1 MTFEVKDKWVQT
13 GVLKGSFN
21 GKSLFYVRR
30 TAESKGL
37 GHMFH
42 FFIRYLFLE
51 LMSCALKALTVI
63 QSSVVGQPFS
73 AC

>member
-1 MTFEVKDKWVQT
+1 MGANWRVERKFQWEVT
-13 GVLKGSFN
+13 ISCEEN
-21 GKSLFYVRR
+21 GREQRVGAR
-30 TAESKGL
+30 
-37 GHMFH
+37 MFH

-51 LMSCALKALTVI
+51 LMSCALEALTVI